1 MPHQNGSLMSGRGNA
16 KGIGGWLLLYL
27 VASVPLMS
35 LYAVGLSGLF
45 SDYPVVLM
53 IAIFLIF
60 LVPLGLLASKSP
72 GAPRWNIGML
82 WMTAGLMTLR
92 SLAVLISP
100 FLAEGP
106 DSAALPTISTFVPGV
121 VAFSCGWAIVW
132 TKYFRQS
139 ARIRNTFG

>member
-1 MPHQNGSLMSGRGNA
+1 MTGRDSA
-16 KGIGGWLLLYL
+16 TGIGGWLLLYL
-27 VASVPLMS
+27 VASVPLMF

-45 SDYPVVLM
+45 SDYPLVPM

-60 LVPLGLLASKSP
+60 LVPLALLASRSP

-106 DSAALPTISTFVPGV
+106 DLAVLPTISTIVPGV

-139 ARIRNTFG
+139 ARVRNTFG

>member
-1 MPHQNGSLMSGRGNA
+1 MSRRADA

-45 SDYPVVLM
+45 SDYPLAPT
-53 IAIFLIF
+53 IAIFVIF
-60 LVPLGLLASKSP
+60 LVPLWLLASKSP

>member
-1 MPHQNGSLMSGRGNA
+1 M
-16 KGIGGWLLLYL
+16 LYL
-27 VASVPLMS
+27 IASIPLMF

-45 SDYPVVLM
+45 SDYPLVLV

-60 LVPLGLLASKSP
+60 LVPLWLLASKSP
-72 GAPRWNIGML
+72 NAPRWNIGLL

-106 DSAALPTISTFVPGV
+106 DIAELPTISTILPGV
-121 VAFSCGWAIVW
+121 VAFSFGWAIAW

-139 ARIRNTFG
+139 ARIRNTFD

>member
-1 MPHQNGSLMSGRGNA
+1 M
-16 KGIGGWLLLYL
+16 LYL
-27 VASVPLMS
+27 IASIPLMF

-45 SDYPVVLM
+45 SDYPLVLV

-60 LVPLGLLASKSP
+60 LVPLWLLASKSP
-72 GAPRWNIGML
+72 NAPRWNIGLL

-100 FLAEGP
+100 FLADGP
-106 DSAALPTISTFVPGV
+106 DIAELPTISTILPGV
-121 VAFSCGWAIVW
+121 VAFSFGWAIVW

-139 ARIRNTFG
+139 ARIRNTFD

>member
-1 MPHQNGSLMSGRGNA
+1 MSGRGNA

-45 SDYPVVLM
+45 SDYPLAPT
-53 IAIFLIF
+53 IAIFVIF
-60 LVPLGLLASKSP
+60 LVPLWLLALKSP

-139 ARIRNTFG
+139 ARVRNTFG

>member
-1 MPHQNGSLMSGRGNA
+1 M
-16 KGIGGWLLLYL
+16 LYL
-27 VASVPLMS
+27 IASIPLMF

-45 SDYPVVLM
+45 SDYPVVLV
-53 IAIFLIF
+53 IAMFLIF
-60 LVPLGLLASKSP
+60 LVPLWLLASKSP
-72 GAPRWNIGML
+72 GAPRWNIGLL

-106 DSAALPTISTFVPGV
+106 DVAELPTISTILPGV
-121 VAFSCGWAIVW
+121 VAFSFGWAIVW

-139 ARIRNTFG
+139 ARIRSTFG

>member
-1 MPHQNGSLMSGRGNA
+1 M
-16 KGIGGWLLLYL
+16 LYL
-27 VASVPLMS
+27 IASIPLMF

-45 SDYPVVLM
+45 SDYPLVLV

-60 LVPLGLLASKSP
+60 LVPLWLLASRSP
-72 GAPRWNIGML
+72 NAPRWNIGLL

-106 DSAALPTISTFVPGV
+106 DIAELPTISTILPGV
-121 VAFSCGWAIVW
+121 VAFSFGWAIVW

-139 ARIRNTFG
+139 ARIRNTFD